1 MDAEGCHFKE
11 KSVTLSGFVNHT
23 RNLPME
29 TDKKE
34 AHKHPD
40 QDFTQ
45 WKESPFL
52 LMKGFLMGSADI
64 VPGVSG
70 GTMALITGIYDR
82 LINAIRSVD
91 GGVIKSALRFRIKEI
106 FGQIH
111 WRFLFL
117 LLSGI
122 VLAVIF
128 FTRIVPLQVYMFTH
142 PEIVYG
148 LFFGLI
154 LGSIYILLKEVNPGE
169 RNLKNGAA
177 LVLGAL
183 FGFWIVTLVPTD
195 TPENFAF
202 VFLSGAIA
210 ICAMILPGISGSY
223 LLLILRK
230 YDYVLG
236 NLGELGGLYTF
247 EAFMALVPFGLGAI
261 TGLALFSR
269 LLSWLLKNYH
279 ATTLMVLVGFLVG
292 SLYVIWPWQ
301 EREFEDSVRQTEVH
315 MYQDDLVQE
324 LLENP
329 DDENRPRYRR
339 IGNIQNPDSPFPEFQ
354 RVEVEYVSRKM
365 ISTTPFIPGLQDN
378 EKPDDPNIPGGAT
391 SMVIGLLMVGAL
403 DYLRRKG

>member
-1 MDAEGCHFKE
+1 MEPSKE
-11 KSVTLSGFVNHT
+11 DS
-23 RNLPME
+23 
-29 TDKKE
+29 
-34 AHKHPD
+34 HKHPD
-40 QDFTQ
+40 KDFTK

-52 LMKGFLMGSADI
+52 MLKGFLMGSADI

-82 LINAIRSVD
+82 LINAIRSFD
-91 GGVIKSALRFRIKEI
+91 GGVIKSALRFRIKDI
-106 FGQIH
+106 FEQVH

-154 LGSIYILLKEVNPGE
+154 LGSIFILIKEIDPTQ
-169 RNLKNGAA
+169 RNMKNGFA

-202 VFLSGAIA
+202 VFLSGAVS

-223 LLLILRK
+223 ILLILRK

-236 NLGELGGLYTF
+236 NLGELGGLYTI
-247 EAFMALVPFGLGAI
+247 EAFMALVPFGLGALF
-261 TGLALFSR
+261 GLALFSR

-279 ATTLMVLVGFLVG
+279 ATTLMVLVGFLIG

-301 EREFEDSVRQTEVH
+301 DRIFQDAVRQTEVH

-329 DDENRPRYRR
+329 DNENRPRYRR
-339 IGNIQNPDSPFPEFQ
+339 IGTIQNPDSPFPEFQ
-354 RVEVEYVSRKM
+354 RVEVEYVSRKL
-365 ISTTPFIPGLQDN
+365 ISTTPFIPALNSDERTEETN
-378 EKPDDPNIPGGAT
+378 LPGGAAG
-391 SMVIGLLMVGAL
+391 MVIGLLMVGAL